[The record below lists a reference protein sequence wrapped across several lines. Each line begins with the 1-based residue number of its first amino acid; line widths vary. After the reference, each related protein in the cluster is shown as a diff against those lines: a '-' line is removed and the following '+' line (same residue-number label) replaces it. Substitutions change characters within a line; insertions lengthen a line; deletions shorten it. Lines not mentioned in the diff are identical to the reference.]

1 MGTSKKGP
9 RKKSNSGKQSKQ
21 EDASWIDTDRVVN
34 KAQRIVNSAVN
45 VLEEEIAAG
54 ILAAKKIEKKL
65 IDVDEI
71 REDPDALMN
80 RIRRDS
86 HEVLD
91 LFIDAFASLTGQMN
105 SVVEALKK
113 ETEEQAKKNGK
124 ASSTKPPSKTSKS
137 TPAIITLEPDAPMKP
152 GETVTLTISMFED
165 HLESPKKIELR
176 KSDLIGPGEHVIY
189 KRAIKIEP
197 KSFSLRPKKE
207 KDLNITL
214 DLPKNSQPGCY
225 NALLTDKNDPLV
237 RVLIAL
243 EVI

>member
-1 MGTSKKGP
+1 MGTSKKKP
-9 RKKSNSGKQSKQ
+9 RTKSNSSKQ
-21 EDASWIDTDRVVN
+21 NKEEDTAWIDTDQVVN

-65 IDVDEI
+65 IDVDGL

-113 ETEEQAKKNGK
+113 ETEEQAEKNGK
-124 ASSTKPPSKTSKS
+124 TPEKKQQSKTSKS
-137 TPAIITLEPDAPMKP
+137 TPSIITLEPDAPIKP
-152 GETVTLTISMFED
+152 GETVTLVLSLLED
-165 HLESPKKIELR
+165 QLGTPKKIELR
-176 KSDLIGPGEHVIY
+176 KADLIGPGNQIIY

-197 KSFSLRPKKE
+197 KSLSLKSKE
-207 KDLNITL
+207 EKEVTITL
-214 DLPKNSQPGCY
+214 NLPKNSEPGCY